1 MRANKTVL
9 ITGAAQRI
17 GAAAA
22 RYLHSKQFNVVVHY
36 NRSAL
41 EANRLVDELNH
52 IRADSSCTVQ
62 ADLLA
67 ASSYDS
73 SRLILVQ
80 ADLLAASSYDWVI
93 DAALELSGS
102 LDALVN
108 NASMFY
114 PTLLPQIKEPTWDE
128 IIGTNLKAPLFLAR
142 HAAVHLEK
150 TQGCIINI
158 TDIHGS
164 RPLPQYSMYSVAKSG
179 LIMLT
184 RSLAQELAPNV
195 RVNAVSPGAILWPDG
210 MGEEAKDSI
219 LSAIPL
225 QRRGLPVDVARAV
238 HFLIAEADYITG
250 QVLAVDGGRSLSP

>member
-9 ITGAAQRI
+9 ITGAARRI

-22 RYLHSKQFNVVVHY
+22 RYLHSQQFNVVIHY
-36 NRSAL
+36 NRSAA
-41 EANRLVDELNH
+41 EASQLADELNS
-52 IRADSSCTVQ
+52 IRANSSCTVQ

-67 ASSYDS
+67 VSSYN
-73 SRLILVQ
+73 
-80 ADLLAASSYDWVI
+80 WVI
-93 DAALELSGS
+93 DTALELTGS

-114 PTLLPQIKEPTWDE
+114 PTLLAQIKEPTWDE

-150 TQGCIINI
+150 TRGCIINI

-164 RPLPQYSMYSVAKSG
+164 RPLPHHSMYSVAKSG

-210 MGEEAKDSI
+210 MDDETKDSI

-225 QRRGLPVDVARAV
+225 QRPGEPAEVARAV
-238 HFLIAEADYITG
+238 YFLIAEADYITG
-250 QVLAVDGGRSLSP
+250 QVLAVDGGRSLAE

>member
-22 RYLHSKQFNVVVHY
+22 RYLHSKQFNVVIHY

-41 EANRLVDELNH
+41 EANRLADELNH

-67 ASSYDS
+67 ASSYD
-73 SRLILVQ
+73 
-80 ADLLAASSYDWVI
+80 WVI
-93 DAALELSGS
+93 GTALELSGS

-142 HAAVHLEK
+142 QAAVHLEK

-164 RPLPQYSMYSVAKSG
+164 RPLPQHSMYSVAKSG

-195 RVNAVSPGAILWPDG
+195 RVNAISPGAILWPDG

-219 LSAIPL
+219 LSAVPL

-250 QVLAVDGGRSLSP
+250 QVLAVDGGRSLSQ

>member
-1 MRANKTVL
+1 MAGKTVL
-9 ITGAAQRI
+9 ITGAARRI
-17 GAAAA
+17 GAATA
-22 RYLHSKQFNVVVHY
+22 RYLHSKQFNVVIHY

-41 EANRLVDELNH
+41 EANQLADELNH
-52 IRADSSCTVQ
+52 IRADSSRT
-62 ADLLA
+62 
-67 ASSYDS
+67 
-73 SRLILVQ
+73 VQ

-93 DAALELSGS
+93 DTALELTGS

-114 PTLLPQIKEPTWDE
+114 PTLLPQIKEPTWDD
-128 IIGTNLKAPLFLAR
+128 IIGTNIKAPLFLAR

-150 TQGCIINI
+150 TRGCIINI

-164 RPLPQYSMYSVAKSG
+164 RPLPQHSMYSVAKSG

-210 MGEEAKDSI
+210 MDDEAKDSI

-225 QRRGLPVDVARAV
+225 QRPGEPVEIAKAV
-238 HFLIAEADYITG
+238 YFFIAKADYITG
-250 QVLAVDGGRSLSP
+250 QVLAVDGGRSLSQ